1 MVSRLCEFILVFG
14 WSRLLTS
21 YSERITA
28 LQGGL
33 TDIKS
38 TTDNIEEELVLLI
51 SAHEVEIMENE
62 RNDIRRWLRFEGIE
76 YEARY
81 QEALSQRQ
89 AATGSWILNSR
100 SFLEWSLNPSTSM
113 WLYGIGEMP
122 LP

>member
-89 AATGSWILNSR
+89 AATGS
-100 SFLEWSLNPSTSM
+100 FLEWSLNPSTSM